1 MWLLPL
7 AQQPPALLGFIL
19 FRLTLDGEDDTET
32 LYVYELQVAEKA
44 RRLGL
49 GKHLMQVGCGSGW
62 PRWCAVL
69 AHLAEVE
76 NTTRNLAFGFAA
88 SSAMKRMSK
97 LGISCLPCSNGCVSL
112 RDRWRS

>member
-1 MWLLPL
+1 MWLL
-7 AQQPPALLGFIL
+7 AQQAPALLGFIL

-49 GKHLMQVGCGSGW
+49 GKHLMQVGCEWVARDPGGACCW
-62 PRWCAVL
+62 RHVLL

-76 NTTRNLAFGFAA
+76 NTL
-88 SSAMKRMSK
+88 
-97 LGISCLPCSNGCVSL
+97 
-112 RDRWRS
+112 